1 MLVKNFLYFPYLS
14 GRKGRNITLIKT
26 SGLYVGDAVSLE
38 CLYLMEEAAARIA
51 ELRSLGVRVA
61 ISEVGDEYCPV
72 FRLTTLAFD
81 YAFLDRYATDSL
93 LGDGAERIAGSLVG
107 FLHYL
112 KVKVVAPLLETEEQC
127 AAAEA
132 VGCDGYTVGAD
143 FATEEVSADA

>member
-1 MLVKNFLYFPYLS
+1 
-14 GRKGRNITLIKT
+14 
-26 SGLYVGDAVSLE
+26 
-38 CLYLMEEAAARIA
+38 MEEAAARIA
-51 ELRSLGVRVA
+51 ELRSLGVKVA

-143 FATEEVSADA
+143 FATEEVSADG